1 MKKTLV
7 INLIGGP
14 CSGKS
19 TIASGVFHEVKKLN
33 INAELALEFAKDK
46 VWEESFRTIDDQI
59 YVFAKQYHKI
69 WRLNEKVDVI
79 ITDSPLPI
87 SLHYMKEPSEYF
99 DKFVVEQYN
108 KFDNLMFFIE
118 RGEGYQSEGRMQTED
133 EAKAIDKSIK
143 ELMINYN
150 IPFGSIPQKDAVNI
164 IVGAIVGRLEK

>member
-1 MKKTLV
+1 MHTIV

-19 TIASGVFHEVKKLN
+19 TIASGVFHELKKLG

-69 WRLNEKVDVI
+69 WRLNEKVNVI

-87 SLHYMKEPSEYF
+87 SLYYMKEPSEYF

-118 RGEGYQSEGRMQTED
+118 RGKDYQPEGRMQTEE
-133 EAKAIDKSIK
+133 EAKAIDGKIRK
-143 ELMINYN
+143 LMNKYS
-150 IPFGSIPQKDAVNI
+150 IPFVSIPQEDAVDI
-164 IVGAIVGRLEK
+164 IIGATLSRLEK